1 MVWFT
6 SQGGGDVSRELS
18 NWLQAVAVTLST
30 AGKAINNIKSQTDLR
45 VFESKS
51 NLDTTNLF
59 D

>member
-1 MVWFT
+1 M
-6 SQGGGDVSRELS
+6 SRELS
-18 NWLQAVAVTLST
+18 NWLQSVAVTLST
-30 AGKAINNIKSQTDLR
+30 AGKAINNIKSQTDWC

>member
-1 MVWFT
+1 M
-6 SQGGGDVSRELS
+6 SRELS

-30 AGKAINNIKSQTDLR
+30 AGKAINSIKSQTDLR